1 MKVIYNVD
9 NYKVKSKGKNSGLVV
24 ALGNFD
30 GIHLAHRKI
39 LEKTKDNAKRLGL
52 KSAVFLL
59 NPHPIRVLFPQKS
72 FRLLSSLEERAAIID
87 SIGID
92 YLIIE
97 QFTEEMAL
105 FSPSSFIRDY
115 LVHSLNVAQ
124 IVVGYNYTFGYRGK
138 GTTYTL
144 AELSKKFGF
153 QVEIIPPVM
162 IGGKVISSSLIREL
176 VARGEVQKASEYLGT
191 FFERKGKVIHGE
203 GRGTTLGF
211 PTANL
216 QIPGDLLLPANGVYL
231 NLVKYRD
238 KEMFALTNV
247 GRKPTFCKGDE
258 THVEAFL
265 LEFDK
270 DIYGEELTIRFLH
283 RIRDEIAFKD
293 GQSLIKQIR
302 DDLITAQKLIDQKY
316 GHLLEKQHI

>member
-9 NYKVKSKGKNSGLVV
+9 NYKGKSKGKNSSLVI

-39 LEKTKDNAKRLGL
+39 LEQTKANAKKLGL
-52 KSAVFLL
+52 KSAVFFLD
-59 NPHPIRVLFPQKS
+59 PHPIRVLFPQKS
-72 FRLLSSLEERAAIID
+72 FRLLSSLEERAAIIE

-92 YLIIE
+92 CLIVE
-97 QFTEEMAL
+97 QFTEKMAL
-105 FSPSSFIRDY
+105 LSPFRFVRDY
-115 LVHSLNVAQ
+115 LVHSLDVAQ
-124 IVVGYNYTFGYRGK
+124 IVVGYDYTFGHQGK

-144 AELSKKFGF
+144 IELSKIFGF
-153 QVEIIPPVM
+153 EVKIIPPVM
-162 IGGKVISSSLIREL
+162 IEGKVISSSLIREL
-176 VARGEVQKASEYLGT
+176 VARGEVEKASEYLGA

-203 GRGTTLGF
+203 GRGATLGF

-216 QIPGDLLLPANGVYL
+216 EIPGDLLLPANGVYL

-238 KEMFALTNV
+238 KKMFALTNI
-247 GRKPTFCKGDE
+247 GRKPTFCKGNE

-293 GQSLIKQIR
+293 GQFLIKQIG
-302 DDLITAQKLIDQKY
+302 DDRLAAQKLIDQKY
-316 GHLLEKQHI
+316 GYLLEKQCI